1 MEPYLGCRGKSLLIW
16 ITVCCTSA
24 MALFGYDQ
32 AVFSGIIVTKEFLET
47 MGNPDANLQ
56 GTITSLYTVGCFFGA
71 VSGSAFGSYLA
82 YVPHMIVGRLVT
94 GLGNGLNTA
103 TTPVYQSETTEPK
116 WRGKLV
122 VLGLVVNVAG
132 FSLANWVT
140 FGLSYVDGSV
150 NWRFPLAL
158 KLVFGIVIL
167 STAPWLPESPRW
179 LISKGRVDEADFVL
193 SHIKGGDST
202 PTSPT
207 VIAERNE
214 ILQAYKAEM
223 ENNVSWGMLLRGHAK
238 GPGTLRRFLL
248 GLGTQIIVQLS
259 GVNATSYYLPTVL
272 SQSVGLGEKLSR
284 LLTAVN
290 SVHYIFFSYLG
301 MMLID
306 KWGRRGAML
315 IGTSGCSVC
324 YFLLMLLIRFNQYT
338 DDASRSYIYGAAS
351 VAMIF
356 LFYAF
361 FGVGWQGTAWLYNTE
376 INSLHMRMTGASAS
390 VAAQWAINYMV
401 VQVTPIGI
409 QNLQWRFYLIWVF
422 FNVFSIPIIYFLY
435 PETANRKLEDI
446 DIVFKEGLRF
456 WVFRD
461 KEATQVKRPARFVAM
476 DEQGVEDVRAAV
488 KGDLGAQVEQI
499 E

>member
-1 MEPYLGCRGKSLLIW
+1 
-16 ITVCCTSA
+16 
-24 MALFGYDQ
+24 
-32 AVFSGIIVTKEFLET
+32 
-47 MGNPDANLQ
+47 MGNPDAGMQ

-71 VSGSAFGSYLA
+71 VSGSAFGSILGRKRA
-82 YVPHMIVGRLVT
+82 IILGTAVMMAGAILQITAFSVPHMIVGRLVT

-140 FGLSYVDGSV
+140 FGLSYVEGSV

-158 KLVFGIVIL
+158 KLVFGIIIL

-193 SHIKGGDST
+193 ARIQGEDTT
-202 PTSPT
+202 PVSPT

-214 ILQAYKAEM
+214 ILRAYRSET
-223 ENNVSWGMLLRGHAK
+223 ENKVSWGMLLRGQAK

-315 IGTSGCSVC
+315 IGSSGCSVC

-338 DDASRSYIYGAAS
+338 DDSASSYRFGAAS
-351 VAMIF
+351 VTMIF
-356 LFYAF
+356 LYYVF
-361 FGVGWQGTAWLYNTE
+361 FGLGWQGTAWLYNTE

-401 VQVTPIGI
+401 VQITPIGI
-409 QNLQWRFYLIWVF
+409 QNLRWRFYLIWVF
-422 FNVFSIPIIYFLY
+422 FNVFSIPTIYLLY
-435 PETANRKLEDI
+435 PETANRRLEDI
-446 DIVFKEGLRF
+446 DTVFKEGLRF

-461 KEATQVKRPARFVAM
+461 REATRPKRPARFVAM
-476 DEQGVEDVRAAV
+476 ERQGLEDARVEV
-488 KGDLGAQVEQI
+488 KNDMAGGVEQI